1 MAANASIIGWMTA
14 AELIAPTIMKPVDWV
29 EICDRY
35 PNEWVC
41 LVDVEHQTDGL
52 IRSARVVG
60 HHRSLKAA
68 LQQVD
73 SWSPTR
79 VVAYAHTGGYRRR
92 RLRIE
97 MTDEIRDIVRARR

>member
-1 MAANASIIGWMTA
+1 MTT
-14 AELIAPTIMKPVDWV
+14 AEMIAPTITKPLGWAG
-29 EICDRY
+29 ICDRY

-41 LVDVEHQTDGL
+41 LAEVEHQTDGS

-60 HHRSLKAA
+60 HHPSLRAA

-73 SWSPTR
+73 SWSPAG
-79 VVAYAHTGGYRRR
+79 VVAYAHTGGRK
-92 RLRIE
+92 LRFPRIK